1 MTVTEPSQDAPA
13 VEMVNLTIDDQP
25 ISVPKGT
32 LVIRAAE
39 LMGIQIPR
47 FCDHPLLDPVGACR
61 QCLVEVEG
69 QRKPMASCTITCTP
83 DMVVR
88 TQFTSEAA
96 DKAQQGVMELL
107 LINHPLDCPV
117 CDKGGECPLQN
128 QAMSNG
134 RAETRFEDVKR
145 TFPKPI
151 PISSEVLLDRERCV
165 LCARCTRFSQQI
177 AGDPFIELL
186 ERGALQQVGIAP
198 GEPFS
203 SYFSGNTVQICPV
216 GALTNTVY
224 RFRARPFDLVS
235 SPSVCEHCASGCSQR
250 TDHRRGKVL
259 RRLAGDDP
267 EVNEE
272 WNCDK
277 GRWAFPYPT
286 VGDRITT
293 PLIRDDDD
301 KLRPASWAE
310 ALRVAANGLAAASG
324 RAGVLVGGRST
335 IEDAYAYAK
344 FARMVLGTNDID
356 FRIRAH
362 SQEEADFL
370 ASNVAGQPM
379 TVTYSDLEKAPAVLL
394 AGFEPEEE
402 SPIVFLRL
410 RKAARKGLQVLAV
423 APFATR
429 GLTKM
434 SGTLIRTAP
443 GREATALDGLT
454 EETLLNQP
462 GAIILVG
469 ERLAT
474 SPGAL
479 SAAARLAAATGARL
493 AWIPR
498 RAGDRGAVEAG
509 AMPNLLP
516 GGRPVADASAR
527 EQTAAA
533 WNISEVPATP
543 GRDTAGILAAA
554 ASGELGALLIGGVE
568 PADLPDPDAALAAID
583 AVPFVVSLELRESA
597 VTDLADVVF
606 PVAPVVEKA
615 GSFVN
620 WEGRIRPFQPSM
632 QSNANPDLRV
642 LYTLAD
648 EIGVDLGLPN
658 AAAAGDELAKLGWWG
673 GTRPSAPSVPAG
685 VGAEAGEGQAVL
697 AGWRMLLD
705 SGRLQDGEPY
715 LAGTARPVAARLSA
729 TTAAEIGAAEGDSV
743 TVSTDRGEITLP
755 LEVADLDD
763 RVVWLPLN
771 SPGSAVYSQL
781 GVTAGTV
788 VSIGRA

>member
-1 MTVTEPSQDAPA
+1 
-13 VEMVNLTIDDQP
+13 
-25 ISVPKGT
+25 
-32 LVIRAAE
+32 
-39 LMGIQIPR
+39 
-47 FCDHPLLDPVGACR
+47 
-61 QCLVEVEG
+61 
-69 QRKPMASCTITCTP
+69 
-83 DMVVR
+83 
-88 TQFTSEAA
+88 
-96 DKAQQGVMELL
+96 MELL

-134 RAETRFEDVKR
+134 RVETRFEDVKR

-198 GEPFS
+198 DKPFS

-216 GALTNTVY
+216 GALTNTAY

-235 SPSVCEHCASGCSQR
+235 SPSACEHCASGCAQR

-277 GRWAFPYPT
+277 GRWAFTYAT

-293 PLIRDDDD
+293 PQIREDDG
-301 KLRPASWAE
+301 KLRPASWSE
-310 ALRVAANGLAAASG
+310 ALGVAAAGLAAAAG

-335 IEDAYAYAK
+335 VEDAYAYSK
-344 FARMVLGTNDID
+344 FARIVLDTNDID

-362 SQEEADFL
+362 SDEETAFL
-370 ASNVAGQPM
+370 ASDVAGQPM
-379 TVTYSDLEKAPAVLL
+379 TVSYADLEKAPAVLL

-410 RKAARKGLQVLAV
+410 RKAARKGVQVLAV
-423 APFATR
+423 APFQTR

-434 SGTLIRTAP
+434 SGKLIRTAP
-443 GREATALDGLT
+443 GGEAAALDGLT
-454 EETLLNQP
+454 EETLLKQP
-462 GAIILVG
+462 GSIILVG

-479 SAAARLAAATGARL
+479 SAASRLAAATGARL
-493 AWIPR
+493 GWVPR
-498 RAGDRGAVEAG
+498 RAGDRGALEAG
-509 AMPNLLP
+509 ALPNLLP
-516 GGRPVADASAR
+516 GGRPVADAEAR
-527 EQTAAA
+527 EQTATA
-533 WNISEVPATP
+533 WHVSALPDTA

-554 ASGELGALLIGGVE
+554 AAGELGALLIGGVE
-568 PADLPDPDAALAAID
+568 IADLPDPDAALAAID
-583 AVPFVVSLELRESA
+583 AAPFAVSLELRESA

-620 WEGRIRPFQPSM
+620 WEGRIRSFEPSLP
-632 QSNANPDLRV
+632 SNATPDLRV

-648 EIGVDLGLPN
+648 EIGIDLNLPN
-658 AAAAGDELAKLGWWG
+658 AAAAAEELARLGWWG
-673 GTRPSAPSVPAG
+673 GTRPSAPTVA
-685 VGAEAGEGQAVL
+685 VGDAAQPGKGEAVL
-697 AGWRMLLD
+697 TGWRMLLD

-715 LAGTARPVAARLSA
+715 LAGTARVPVIRLSA
-729 TTAAEIGAAEGDSV
+729 TTAGEIGAADGDSV
-743 TVSTDRGEITLP
+743 TVATNRGEITLP
-755 LEVADLDD
+755 LEITDMDD

-771 SPGSAVYSQL
+771 SPGSAVYQQL
-781 GVTAGTV
+781 GVTAGAV
-788 VSIGRA
+788 VSIGRAEQ